1 MSKSLN
7 RLAAICESSDDAII
21 AMTHVGT
28 ITSWN
33 SAATRIFGY
42 GDTEAIGQRLA
53 ILFPPERLVEGA
65 ELPDRVSRGER
76 IERLETKCLRKDGT
90 AVDVSLTFAAVRDQG
105 GQAIEILTIARDLT
119 ARKLLEQAAS
129 ALPSEMETNRA
140 LFESAAEGI
149 VVVSRT
155 GRIVRV
161 NQRAAQMF
169 GYAPEELVGLEIE
182 RLLPERFR
190 VAHGAHRVGFF
201 NAPRTRPMGVGLDL
215 FGLRKDGREFP
226 VEIGLSAITTT
237 EGQLGMAMI
246 TDISE
251 RRSIEQAARQH
262 ERLAVLA
269 TLSAGIAHELNNPIG
284 IVSTRLELM
293 LDEAQSHALPEEV
306 LRDLNVLY
314 RNVQRVSRIAKGL
327 LSLAKQAAEEPR
339 TFNLNNVIE
348 ETLLLIGRMLS
359 KEGIGVGLTLDR
371 TLGHLMGDANAF
383 QQVLT
388 NLLLNARDAMPG
400 GGHVQVETGPDPER
414 AGWLR
419 LTVTDSGEG
428 MPPEVLEKI
437 WEPFYTTK
445 SSGSGLGLSVS
456 AKIIREHGG
465 TVDVRS
471 KPGFGTT
478 FTIHLPSHSSP
489 PAP

>member
-1 MSKSLN
+1 MSKSRN
-7 RLAAICESSDDAII
+7 RLEAIIESSDDAII
-21 AMTHVGT
+21 AMTPDGT

-42 GDTEAIGQRLA
+42 GDTEAIGQRLT

-65 ELPDRVSRGER
+65 ELPDRVSRG
-76 IERLETKCLRKDGT
+76 ERLETKCLRKDGT

-105 GQAIEILTIARDLT
+105 GQAVEILTIARDLT
-119 ARKLLEQAAS
+119 AREQAADTL
-129 ALPSEMETNRA
+129 ASEMDTNRA

-149 VVVSRT
+149 VVVSPN
-155 GRIVRV
+155 GHIVRA

-169 GYAPEELVGLEIE
+169 GYAQEELAGLEIE

-190 VAHGAHRVGFF
+190 VTHGAHRAGFF

-226 VEIGLSAITTT
+226 IEIGLSAITTT

-293 LDEAQSHALPEEV
+293 LDEAESHALPEEV
-306 LRDLNVLY
+306 VKDLNVLY

-327 LSLAKQAAEEPR
+327 LSLAKQSAEEPR

-348 ETLLLIGRMLS
+348 ETLFLMGRMLS
-359 KEGIGVGLTLDR
+359 KESIGVGLTLDR
-371 TLGHLMGDANAF
+371 TLGPLMGDPNAF
-383 QQVLT
+383 QQVVT

-400 GGHVQVETGPDPER
+400 GGHIQVETGRDPER

-419 LTVTDSGEG
+419 LIVTDSGAG
-428 MPPEVLEKI
+428 MSPEVLEKI
-437 WEPFYTTK
+437 WEPFFTTK
-445 SSGSGLGLSVS
+445 ASGSGLGLSVS

-465 TVDVRS
+465 TVEVRS
-471 KPGFGTT
+471 KPEYGTT
-478 FTIHLPSHSSP
+478 FTIYIPAQSSP
-489 PAP
+489 PTS